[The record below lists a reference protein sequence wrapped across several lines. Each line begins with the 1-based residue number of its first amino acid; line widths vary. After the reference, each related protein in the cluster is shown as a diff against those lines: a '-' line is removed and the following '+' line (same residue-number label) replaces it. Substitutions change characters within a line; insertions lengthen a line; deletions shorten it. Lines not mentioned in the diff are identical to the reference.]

1 MTDKQAAAKD
11 WLNRNFNAY
20 KEVRALK
27 LKLREMRAGA
37 GNLTSRAE
45 EVKVQKQP
53 NPKAYENEI
62 ISIIE
67 FAKLIDEKEKRIFAS
82 DLETA
87 NTINKL
93 EDVKEKTIL
102 IYRYLCFLPWE
113 QIANRMNFS
122 VNYCQELHMRALD
135 HVYEQINFT
144 TT

>member
-20 KEVRALK
+20 EEVRALK
-27 LKLREMRAGA
+27 MKLREMRAGA

-53 NPKAYENEI
+53 NPKAIENEI
-62 ISIIE
+62 LAIVE
-67 FAKLIDEKEKRIFAS
+67 FANIIQQKEKTIFAS

-87 NTINKL
+87 RVINEL
-93 EDVKEKTIL
+93 SEVKEKTIL

-113 QIANRMNFS
+113 QIAKRMNFS

-135 HVYEQINFT
+135 HIYEHINFT
-144 TT
+144 IT